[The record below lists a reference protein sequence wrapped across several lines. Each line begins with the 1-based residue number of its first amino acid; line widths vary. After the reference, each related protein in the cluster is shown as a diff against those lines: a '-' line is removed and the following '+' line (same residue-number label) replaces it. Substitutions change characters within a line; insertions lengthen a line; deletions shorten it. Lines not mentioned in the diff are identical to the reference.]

1 MEFLVE
7 VEGKIFEISE
17 LITKLSYTDRFNDG
31 CGKLE
36 FSYIDNDLKI
46 ENGCIVRFKFNGT
59 NIFYG
64 VVFRHSQNKKGEVS
78 VTAYDQLRYAK
89 AKDTIISQGETITT
103 LVKKM
108 CNYLGLNTGEL
119 LDTVYKL
126 STAPHDDKTW
136 LDIVYSA
143 ISETL
148 TNTGEWYCL
157 RDEFGSI
164 ALRNVE
170 DLKLDLVLGD
180 ESLAYDYDYSKSIDD
195 DFYNQI
201 KISIPNEKTGM
212 YEAYVIKDSESI
224 NKFGLLQY
232 FELLDKDA
240 NASQAKSKADTL
252 LKLYNRELE
261 TLGLDCLGDTRVRA
275 GCSFYGRI
283 EDIFLDK
290 RLIVRSVT
298 HDFLPV
304 HTMSLEVAI

>member
-64 VVFRHSQNKKGEVS
+64 VIFKHSRNKNGEVS

-119 LDTVYKL
+119 INTSYKL

-143 ISETL
+143 ISEVL
-148 TNTGEWYCL
+148 TNTGTWYCL

-164 ALRNVE
+164 ALRNIE
-170 DLKLDLVLGD
+170 NLKLDLVLGD